1 MIGGGSK
8 GILHYKKGFSNE
20 KTRNNVIGLIYFDK
34 KYCNELKKQFDLIET
49 QKLQFYE
56 NLN

>member
-20 KTRNNVIGLIYFDK
+20 KPRNNIIGLIYYDE
-34 KYCNELKKQFDLIET
+34 KYCNELKKKLNLIEK
-49 QKLQFYE
+49 QKHQCYE
-56 NLN
+56 NLI